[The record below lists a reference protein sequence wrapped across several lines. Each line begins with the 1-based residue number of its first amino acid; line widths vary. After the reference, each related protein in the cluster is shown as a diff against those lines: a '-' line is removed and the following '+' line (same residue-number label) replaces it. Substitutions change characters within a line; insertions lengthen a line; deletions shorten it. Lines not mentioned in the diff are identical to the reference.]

1 MILIDD
7 PAALPPS
14 AAALLGTN
22 GFFSSAAWWR
32 TVWEA
37 GISPDAS
44 PLMALH
50 GDGPAAVLFPLLRHD
65 GGRMEALTNPYTCLY
80 QPAAG
85 AEANLREAGRALA
98 RLLRGSAFLRLDA
111 LDPDWPG
118 LAPLLSGAR
127 AGGLV
132 PLRFDHFGNWHE
144 ALAGRD
150 WRGYLAGRPGAL
162 RETVR
167 RRLRDAERDAT
178 LTFAV
183 AATPAEV
190 EAGIA
195 EYEAV
200 YARSWKEPEPFP
212 RFNAVL
218 MRHAAAAGWLRLGL
232 LRRDG
237 QAIAVQLW
245 ILQNG
250 VAAVLK
256 LAHDEA
262 FKPLS
267 PGTVLTAWM
276 LRRLITGGSCRRH
289 RFRPRRRPL
298 QAIMDLG
305 PPATRGRRAGQSV
318 APCRC
323 CMLLR
328 HGLGRLRQAARALRT
343 RPHPPLMTTAIRS
356 PAIRSGAAPP
366 APPPAAP
373 GAAPP
378 PAAAAE
384 SPAAASPAM
393 SPAADTRSA

>member
-1 MILIDD
+1 MTTDRMTLIDD
-7 PAALPPS
+7 PAALPP
-14 AAALLGTN
+14 AAASLLGTG
-22 GFFSSAAWWR
+22 GFFSTEAWWR

-37 GISPDAS
+37 GIPPGAR
-44 PLMALH
+44 PLLAMF
-50 GDGPAAVLFPLLRHD
+50 GEGPATVLFPLLRH
-65 GGRMEALTNPYTCLY
+65 GNGQLEALTNPYTCLY

-85 AEANLREAGRALA
+85 PAADLHAAGRALA
-98 RLLRGSAFLRLDA
+98 RLARGSAFLRLDA

-118 LAPLLSGAR
+118 LAALLAGAR
-127 AGGLV
+127 KGGLV

-144 ALAGRD
+144 ALSGRD
-150 WRGYLAGRPGAL
+150 WRGYLAARPGAL

-167 RRLRDAERDAT
+167 RRLRDAERDPT
-178 LTFAV
+178 LGFAV
-183 AATPAEV
+183 AITPAEV

-245 ILQNG
+245 ILHDG
-250 VAAVLK
+250 IAAVLK

-276 LRRLITGGSCRRH
+276 LRRLVSEEAAVGIDFGRGDDPYKQLWTSARRQRVGVVLANPWHPGG
-289 RFRPRRRPL
+289 
-298 QAIMDLG
+298 A
-305 PPATRGRRAGQSV
+305 A
-318 APCRC
+318 
-323 CMLLR
+323 MLLR
-328 HGLGRLRQAARALRT
+328 HGLGRLRQAARGLR
-343 RPHPPLMTTAIRS
+343 
-356 PAIRSGAAPP
+356 
-366 APPPAAP
+366 
-373 GAAPP
+373 
-378 PAAAAE
+378 
-384 SPAAASPAM
+384 ASA
-393 SPAADTRSA
+393 

>member
-1 MILIDD
+1 MATDRLTLIDD
-7 PAALPPS
+7 PAALPPE
-14 AAALLGTN
+14 AAALLGTG

-37 GISPDAS
+37 GIPPGAR
-44 PLMALH
+44 PLVALH
-50 GDGPAAVLFPLLRHD
+50 ADGPATVLFPLLRHD
-65 GGRMEALTNPYTCLY
+65 GGRLEALTNPYTCLY

-85 AEANLREAGRALA
+85 ATADLHAAGRALA
-98 RLLRGSAFLRLDA
+98 GLGQGSAFLRLDA
-111 LDPDWPG
+111 LDPEWSG
-118 LAPLLSGAR
+118 LAPLLAGAR

-132 PLRFDHFGNWHE
+132 PLRFNHFGNWHE

-150 WRGYLAGRPGAL
+150 WRGYLAARPGAL

-183 AATPAEV
+183 AATPAAV

-218 MRHAAAAGWLRLGL
+218 MRHAAASGWLRLGL
-232 LRRDG
+232 LRREG
-237 QAIAVQLW
+237 EAIAVQLW
-245 ILQNG
+245 ILHGG

-276 LRRLITGGSCRRH
+276 LRRLITEDGAAEIDFGRGDDPYKQLWTSARRQRVGVVLANPWHPGG
-289 RFRPRRRPL
+289 
-298 QAIMDLG
+298 A
-305 PPATRGRRAGQSV
+305 A
-318 APCRC
+318 
-323 CMLLR
+323 MLLR
-328 HGLGRLRQAARALRT
+328 HGAGRLREAARALRT
-343 RPHPPLMTTAIRS
+343 RS
-356 PAIRSGAAPP
+356 
-366 APPPAAP
+366 
-373 GAAPP
+373 
-378 PAAAAE
+378 
-384 SPAAASPAM
+384 
-393 SPAADTRSA
+393 